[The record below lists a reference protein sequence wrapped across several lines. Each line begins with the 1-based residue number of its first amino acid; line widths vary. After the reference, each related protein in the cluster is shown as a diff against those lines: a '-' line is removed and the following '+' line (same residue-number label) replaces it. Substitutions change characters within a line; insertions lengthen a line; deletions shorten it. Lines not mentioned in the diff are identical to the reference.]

1 MSTHGRRRRL
11 NKRKESKHVDMGA
24 YLWGTAAHWVLE
36 SMENTQKMGR
46 IKPEGKRVPS
56 MIRVPGYAIQN
67 EISSL
72 NLDMVVLR
80 DHWYLIPWM

>member
-1 MSTHGRRRRL
+1 
-11 NKRKESKHVDMGA
+11 
-24 YLWGTAAHWVLE
+24 
-36 SMENTQKMGR
+36 MENTQKMGR

-80 DHWYLIPWM
+80 DH

>member
-1 MSTHGRRRRL
+1 
-11 NKRKESKHVDMGA
+11 MGHIFGEQLHIEFWRA
-24 YLWGTAAHWVLE
+24 WK
-36 SMENTQKMGR
+36 TQKMGR

-80 DHWYLIPWM
+80 DH